1 MDIHTIHKGK
11 CDFNGF
17 EWLTGYGQI
26 EKINLTNNCPQIS
39 SSGKILHHLT
49 LAK

>member
-1 MDIHTIHKGK
+1 MISH
-11 CDFNGF
+11 GF
-17 EWLTGYGQI
+17 EGLTGYGQM

-39 SSGKILHHLT
+39 SSGKILHHLM